1 VMPNTLEDLW
11 TTLME
16 LDQHATSQKP
26 EKQQQTDDDTNKHT
40 TSGVY
45 PVSRFG
51 ALLAASLIRL
61 PEDEDHRA
69 IDEYCLPLFTLIL
82 VSRNS
87 RRLRSYS
94 T

>member
-1 VMPNTLEDLW
+1 MMPNTLEDLW
-11 TTLME
+11 TTLMA
-16 LDQHATSQKP
+16 LDQHATSQKS
-26 EKQQQTDDDTNKHT
+26 EKRQQTEDDTNKYT

-69 IDEYCLPLFTLIL
+69 IEEYRFPSFLF
-82 VSRNS
+82 
-87 RRLRSYS
+87 
-94 T
+94 